1 MQLKRTTQRNIRF
14 SELWVHRLACQT
26 SSTYF
31 FRITHAEG
39 LNWQSFNI
47 ESRTHQEHSGC
58 DRSVQRGTSAISSSW
73 YLEEEDTT
81 DFKDY
86 RKGY

>member
-1 MQLKRTTQRNIRF
+1 MHGLVCR
-14 SELWVHRLACQT
+14 T

-39 LNWQSFNI
+39 EGLADSQCEW
-47 ESRTHQEHSGC
+47 RTRHEHSGC

-73 YLEEEDTT
+73 YLEEEDTM